1 MKNLRLLL
9 CGLPLVLTGC
19 STLSNVHWSAAAPW
33 NWFGSSLEVTENGLG
48 DITADTPLKEE
59 AIADALGDDYRLRSG
74 MKTQGGA
81 VVRYFEAL
89 KDDKLAVVINGEND
103 KVSRIDVLDN
113 DIATD
118 SGVKIGTPFS
128 DLYDKAYGACKKAL
142 DDDSDGV
149 ECQAP
154 GSHHVSYVFTGEW
167 RGPEGLMPSDDA
179 LKKWTLH
186 KIVWRR

>member
-33 NWFGSSLEVTENGLG
+33 NWFGSSLEVTEKGLG
-48 DITADTPLKEE
+48 DITAETPLTE
-59 AIADALGDDYRLRSG
+59 AAIGDGLGDDYRLRSG
-74 MKTQGGA
+74 MRTEGGA

-89 KDDKLAVVINGEND
+89 KDDKLAVTINGENGV
-103 KVSRIDVLDN
+103 VSRIDVLDA
-113 DIATD
+113 DIKTD
-118 SGVKIGTPFS
+118 SGVEIGMPFS

-142 DDDSDGV
+142 GDDSDAV

-154 GSHHVSYVFTGEW
+154 GSHHVSYLFTGEW